1 MGDVTTFDK
10 PPQGPRDLRKA
21 FQVELDASGISKA
34 RAAAQM
40 ARHPSSLSRWLNG
53 TYTGNN
59 EAVAAD
65 VARWLETRADAARH
79 SLEGAGLD
87 RHAETA
93 AYQQITIALAYAQA
107 AGDIVTVIGKP
118 GRGKTW
124 TAEHYCEA
132 KTGAYYLAVS
142 AAVFTLPGLLSRVG
156 AAIGAGSSFRSALE
170 AESAII
176 AHFRGHDD
184 ALLVVDEAHHL
195 RDKLLDELRIIR
207 DRAGCGLALVADETI
222 RMALAR
228 CHQIKGRVGLSI
240 DLKAQPVADVE
251 KIAAGVLKRAPSKG
265 ELKVLNGV
273 ARGVGGLHALRRLLG
288 GAYMV
293 ARANGRTAIEAAD
306 IAAAAA
312 EGVAADE
319 GAGAEEAA

>member
-1 MGDVTTFDK
+1 MGDITRFDTAEA
-10 PPQGPRDLRKA
+10 PRDLRKA
-21 FQVELDASGISKA
+21 LQVELDASGMSKN

-40 ARHPSSLSRWLNG
+40 GRHASSLSRWLNG

-79 SLEGAGLD
+79 SLDGAGLD
-87 RHAETA
+87 RHADTA
-93 AYQQITIALAYAQA
+93 AYKQITSALGYAQA
-107 AGDIVTVIGKP
+107 AGDVVTVIGKP

-124 TAEHYCEA
+124 ASEHYCEA
-132 KTGAYYLAVS
+132 KTGAYYLAAS
-142 AAVFTLPGLLSRVG
+142 AAIISMPGLLSKVG
-156 AAIGAGSSFRSALE
+156 AATGAGSSFRSALE
-170 AESAII
+170 AETAII
-176 AHFRGHDD
+176 AHLRAHGD
-184 ALLVVDEAHHL
+184 ALIVVDEAHHL
-195 RDKLLDELRIIR
+195 RDKLLDELRTIR
-207 DRAGCGLALVADETI
+207 DRARCGLALVADETI

-251 KIAAGVLKRAPSKG
+251 KIAAGVLKRAPSKD
-265 ELKVLNGV
+265 ELKTLNAV
-273 ARGVGGLHALRRLLG
+273 ARSPGGLHSLRRLLG

-293 ARANGRTAIEAAD
+293 ARASGRTAIEAAD
-306 IAAAAA
+306 ITAAAA

-319 GAGAEEAA
+319 GAAVEDEA